1 MLNVHE
7 RPNAFRWKEMSGT
20 AWEFQEGMLT
30 SDEPGYYVEGSHGI
44 RTENLVLCRKGEK
57 NAYGQFMEFEFV
69 TFAPIDLDALDLSLM
84 SREEIAWLNDY
95 HKQVYE
101 KISPYLDEEEKEWLR
116 ESTRDCLL
124 YTSRCV

>member
-1 MLNVHE
+1 
-7 RPNAFRWKEMSGT
+7 
-20 AWEFQEGMLT
+20 
-30 SDEPGYYVEGSHGI
+30 
-44 RTENLVLCRKGEK
+44 
-57 NAYGQFMEFEFV
+57 MEFEFV

-116 ESTRDCLL
+116 ESTRE
-124 YTSRCV
+124 VNV